1 MNKKKKLYYLIAGLA
16 ILSMGATY
24 SATSMLEI
32 GPFAT
37 ITGSF
42 PELEFVDTTTGD
54 TSFEIEANGD
64 HLQIGTR
71 FGASESVR
79 IFSSAIEDSLVVA
92 EDGIGAGAPAGG
104 VQPGV
109 ALTVGGSWTFLDAED
124 PTSEDWAISHDGV
137 YSLSSG
143 NIIQFG
149 ISETAPTASLLV
161 GDEGTVLM
169 GAGFT
174 GASNAMADT
183 GTSLHVLGDDGST
196 SIKVEEAS
204 PSAGN
209 RDMMELVNNGGVQ
222 FALDNMNVNERWLF
236 TNNAIGDFNINRAG
250 TGGPEMRVTRT
261 GRLTSGPGGF
271 AALDSRPNGNLFI
284 AGTLFESSDRDKK
297 ENFEEVDC
305 DAVLK
310 QIADL
315 SITTWNYKSDTQEIR
330 HMGPVAQ
337 DFRSAFKLGDSDKT
351 IATTDKAGVTLA
363 AIKALNSKLQQKE
376 SEIETLDSRLEEKD
390 GQIGDLKKDLNEMN
404 SRMKRLETLLQKAEL
419 LQ

>member
-1 MNKKKKLYYLIAGLA
+1 MCI
-16 ILSMGATY
+16 
-24 SATSMLEI
+24 
-32 GPFAT
+32 
-37 ITGSF
+37 
-42 PELEFVDTTTGD
+42 
-54 TSFEIEANGD
+54 
-64 HLQIGTR
+64 R
-71 FGASESVR
+71 
-79 IFSSAIEDSLVVA
+79 DS
-92 EDGIGAGAPAGG
+92 
-104 VQPGV
+104 
-109 ALTVGGSWTFLDAED
+109 
-124 PTSEDWAISHDGV
+124 
-137 YSLSSG
+137 
-143 NIIQFG
+143 
-149 ISETAPTASLLV
+149 
-161 GDEGTVLM
+161 
-169 GAGFT
+169 
-174 GASNAMADT
+174 
-183 GTSLHVLGDDGST
+183 
-196 SIKVEEAS
+196 
-204 PSAGN
+204 
-209 RDMMELVNNGGVQ
+209 
-222 FALDNMNVNERWLF
+222 
-236 TNNAIGDFNINRAG
+236 
-250 TGGPEMRVTRT
+250 
-261 GRLTSGPGGF
+261 TSGPGGF